1 MVDIDFSA
9 HRDLVAEWL
18 AALALESL
26 TGLIDPEIVGAGLQ
40 QIVSVGRV
48 AIGAVAN

>member
-9 HRDLVAEWL
+9 HRDLVEERL

-26 TGLIDPEIVGAGLQ
+26 TGLTDPEIVGVGTQ
-40 QIVSVGRV
+40 QTVSVARV
-48 AIGAVAN
+48 VFGAVAN